1 MDRTTVEAVG
11 VPLRPLTAALKQS
24 ASSRPPFQRAQRH
37 RRIVTA
43 AGIDVDHLS
52 EHGRRVPGW
61 LADCDEP
68 TIESAVELVTTTRA
82 RAAGS
87 GSGDRA

>member
-37 RRIVTA
+37 RRLVAA

-52 EHGRRVPGW
+52 EHGRASPAGS
-61 LADCDEP
+61 P
-68 TIESAVELVTTTRA
+68 TVTSRRSRA
-82 RAAGS
+82 RS
-87 GSGDRA
+87 SW